1 MHRIDQTVPIEVSM
15 EAMNG
20 LKRECKIKYVG
31 LSECSSQTIRMAH
44 AVCPLTCI
52 QMEIFDNNI
61 TMEEYGKI
69 DR

>member
-1 MHRIDQTVPIEVSM
+1 MHRIDQTVPIEESM

-20 LKRECKIKYVG
+20 LKREGKIKYVG

-44 AVCPLTCI
+44 AVCPLTW
-52 QMEIFDNNI
+52 IFDNNI
-61 TMEEYGKI
+61 TMEEYSKI